1 MNSNLLHINVAN
13 CANKLKRI
21 FYRPFFYRTV
31 VRVCQPK
38 LAAAAVA
45 AAAAA
50 AAAVAATAAAASVA
64 AAAAVEIRA
73 DGAIQIICSRKD
85 G

>member
-1 MNSNLLHINVAN
+1 MNVAN
-13 CANKLKRI
+13 CENKLKRVFLQTFLVI
-21 FYRPFFYRTV
+21 FYRTV

-38 LAAAAVA
+38 LAAAA
-45 AAAAA
+45 
-50 AAAVAATAAAASVA
+50 AVSVA

-73 DGAIQIICSRKD
+73 DGVIQIICSRED